1 MIKGRDFLIVVA
13 QLRDEDSEVCKRTLI
28 SRAYYAAFL
37 EARSFTEAHAGHVA
51 TRSASEH
58 QGIPAILRQLDPELD
73 TGLKFLRRIRNNADY
88 DIHLSSRTIEL
99 SAIDAED
106 YATKI
111 IARLDELAASRVTTD
126 DAKTSD
132 LESTTPPPE

>member
-13 QLRDEDSEVCKRTLI
+13 QLREEDAEVCKRTLI

-37 EARSFTEAHAGHVA
+37 EARSFTESHIGHVA

-58 QGIPAILRQLDPELD
+58 QGIPALLRQLNPELD
-73 TGLKFLRRIRNNADY
+73 TGLKFLRRIRNSADY
-88 DIHLSSRTIEL
+88 DIHLSSRTMEL
-99 SAIDAED
+99 NAVDAED

-111 IARLDELAASRVTTD
+111 IARLDELAAER
-126 DAKTSD
+126 
-132 LESTTPPPE
+132 ESPPESPEIDD